1 MVRWTGCGR
10 AGAPLISFATFPFS
24 PVALSEQREAVPECS
39 TSLPLKRRASLVPR
53 SGSYGSGVVGLVNDI
68 HIFTGDRENAQ
79 LLSGEV

>member
-53 SGSYGSGVVGLVNDI
+53 SGSYGSGGLVKDVR
-68 HIFTGDRENAQ
+68 IFAGDRENAQ
-79 LLSGEV
+79 LLSAEL